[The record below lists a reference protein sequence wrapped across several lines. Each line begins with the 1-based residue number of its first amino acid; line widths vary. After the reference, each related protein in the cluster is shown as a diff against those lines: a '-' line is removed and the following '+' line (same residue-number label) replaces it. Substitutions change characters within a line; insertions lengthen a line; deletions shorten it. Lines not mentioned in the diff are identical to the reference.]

1 MAQLLV
7 RNIEDA
13 VVKKLRGQAAEQ
25 GISVEE
31 AHRRL
36 LRTVLGDSAAHP
48 QDNLVAYLRSIPTDD
63 EVEFERAKDL
73 PREVTL

>member
-7 RNIEDA
+7 RNIETA
-13 VVKKLRGQAAEQ
+13 VVKKLRNRAATE

-36 LRTVLGDSAAHP
+36 LRSVLLGDGPGAHR
-48 QDNLVAYLRSIPTDD
+48 NVIEYLRSIPPG
-63 EVEFERAKDL
+63 EAGEFPRAKDL
-73 PREVTL
+73 PREVEL

>member
-31 AHRRL
+31 AHRRV
-36 LRTVLGDSAAHP
+36 LRAALGENAAP
-48 QDNLVAYLRSIPTDD
+48 PKDNLLHYLRSIPADD
-63 EVEFERAKDL
+63 GIEFERAKDL
-73 PREVTL
+73 PREVSF